1 MPEGGKRPSPRERR
15 QLRDRGEDAQ
25 PTHRQREGGRKK
37 LPPDFH
43 LGAEGYFVVI
53 TTAEGTG
60 ACVIHC

>member
-15 QLRDRGEDAQ
+15 PLRDRGEDAQ
-25 PTHRQREGGRKK
+25 PTHRQREGGRKN

-43 LGAEGYFVVI
+43 LGAERHFIVI

-60 ACVIHC
+60 AGVVHG